1 MRWLRAVIRDVFAL
15 QTITCQIGRKRIMH
29 ITRSIAIC
37 VLALF
42 VAAMV
47 ASPQASAQQQRPNFI
62 AIMGDDIGWFN
73 IGAYHQGIMAGRT
86 PNLDQLA
93 SEGMRFTD
101 YYAEASCTAG
111 RANFI
116 TGELPIRTGLTTVG
130 QAGSPLGMPDEAPTI
145 ATVLKSMGYATG
157 QFGKNHLGDRN
168 LFLPTVH
175 GFDEFFGYLYH
186 LDGMEDPCHRNY
198 PPSLK
203 VSVGPRNMLHT
214 WATDQD
220 DPTEQPRWGKVGK
233 QKIEDAGELCPKRME
248 TVDDEILA
256 NAMKFLD
263 KARQDGKPFFLW
275 LNPTRMHV
283 YTHLSEKYE
292 AMRTP
297 ENGWTVEEAGMAQL
311 DDIVGSVMKYL
322 KDNGLDNNTIL
333 IFTTDNGAENF
344 TWPDGGQ
351 TPFAGGKG
359 TALEGGFRAPA
370 IIRWPGKVPAG
381 KVENGIM
388 SGLDWFPT
396 FVAAAGNPNIV
407 DELAK
412 GKQIG
417 GRTYKVHLDGYDQTD
432 VITGKGPSKRHEV
445 YYFTEGTLSA
455 VRINDFKYRL
465 TDQPNGWFG
474 ATVKVDWP
482 ILVNIRLDPFE
493 RTGLQQ
499 SIFAANW
506 WGTEFWRFVFLQQKM
521 GEEAQTFLE
530 FPPMQKG
537 ASFNLASV
545 KEELDKKMAAHAAQ

>member
-1 MRWLRAVIRDVFAL
+1 MQSSSTGASNRERHTQIVRKGSQMSFDRNVLKLLRVFAAAVL
-15 QTITCQIGRKRIMH
+15 LTCLSRL
-29 ITRSIAIC
+29 T
-37 VLALF
+37 
-42 VAAMV
+42 
-47 ASPQASAQQQRPNFI
+47 PQSWAQEKKPNI
-62 AIMGDDIGWFN
+62 LVIMGDDIGMWN
-73 IGAYHQGIMAGRT
+73 IGAYHRGLMAGKT
-86 PNLDQLA
+86 PNLDKIA
-93 SEGMRFTD
+93 KEGMLFTD

-116 TGELPIRTGLTTVG
+116 TGELPIRTGMTTVG
-130 QAGSPLGMPDEAPTI
+130 QAGAPTGLPAQAVTL
-145 ATVLKSMGYATG
+145 ATALKGMGYATG

-168 LFLPTVH
+168 EFLPTEY

-186 LDGMEDPCHRNY
+186 LDAMEDPCHVNY
-198 PPSLK
+198 PPELK
-203 VSVGPRNMLHT
+203 ATVGPRNMLHSY
-214 WATDQD
+214 ATNVD
-220 DPTEQPRWGKVGK
+220 DPTEQPRWGKIGK
-233 QKIEDAGELCPKRME
+233 QRIEDAGELCPKRME
-248 TVDDEILA
+248 TVDDEILDDA
-256 NAMKFLD
+256 EKFMD
-263 KARQDGKPFFLW
+263 QSKKDNKPFFVW

-283 YTHLSEKYE
+283 VTHLSEKYE
-292 AMRTP
+292 NMRTP
-297 ENGWTVEEAGMAQL
+297 ENGWSIEEAGMAQL

-333 IFTTDNGAENF
+333 VFTTDNGTENF

-396 FVAAAGNPNIV
+396 FIAAAGNPNIV

-417 GRTYKVHLDGYDQTD
+417 DRTYKVHLDGYDQND

-465 TDQPNGWFG
+465 TDQPNGWVG

-537 ASFNLASV
+537 ASFN
-545 KEELDKKMAAHAAQ
+545 